1 LGLAFRLSVRGWA
14 KCPEGAFQLQAS
26 IRLIAEVT
34 LRSTH
39 YFGELLPSGPQAEA
53 SHICPTMNR
62 NVPTKEGSEASFR
75 FIVLRVCE
83 VLKAIWAKRSEAANT
98 LLTAVAVPGLI
109 CQEGKMRRFLSTATD

>member
-1 LGLAFRLSVRGWA
+1 
-14 KCPEGAFQLQAS
+14 
-26 IRLIAEVT
+26 
-34 LRSTH
+34 
-39 YFGELLPSGPQAEA
+39 
-53 SHICPTMNR
+53 MNR

-109 CQEGKMRRFLSTATD
+109 CQEGKMRRFLSTATKYRLRLRRKQQYVLGLWR